1 MTSKAGRA
9 PRGHGPRATVAAVAL
24 GGLAA
29 VVLGCLMAPAAHAQA
44 DASRAAAATSHGG
57 KRAAARPA
65 WSELTPVQ
73 KEALAPLAADWHT
86 LSEFHRRKW
95 LQIAARYQK
104 LPPADQQ
111 RARQRMEEWIRLT
124 PQQRRL
130 ARENFQ
136 INRTVPAER
145 KTEAWDRYQQLT
157 EAQKR
162 ELAAADKVPPR
173 PGAVSALPSG
183 RKPATAS
190 TRTGSHG
197 AGAASEPMARGASA
211 PSASAPP
218 PSAPSVAASAGTVAD
233 AASSP
238 APGPAEA
245 VSSASAVAPDWTM
258 GQ

>member
-9 PRGHGPRATVAAVAL
+9 PRAHGGRATVAIAGV
-24 GGLAA
+24 AA
-29 VVLGCLMAPAAHAQA
+29 VVLGCLLPPAAHAQA
-44 DASRAAAATSHGG
+44 DASRAAAATAQGG
-57 KRAAARPA
+57 KRPAARPA
-65 WSELTPVQ
+65 WSELTPAQ
-73 KEALAPLAADWHT
+73 KEALAPLAAEWHT

-111 RARQRMEEWIRLT
+111 RARQRMEEWIKLT

-136 INRTVPAER
+136 INRTVPTER

-183 RKPATAS
+183 RKPATAPV
-190 TRTGSHG
+190 RTGSHG
-197 AGAASEPMARGASA
+197 SGGASEPVARGASA
-211 PSASAPP
+211 PSASAP
-218 PSAPSVAASAGTVAD
+218 AVAASAGTVAD
-233 AASSP
+233 AASAP

-245 VSSASAVAPDWTM
+245 VSSASAVAPDGTM